1 MVHPRTPTLAR
12 IHARAKQQGGGSVS
26 NKSRRLE
33 TSFTGPYLSA
43 SFSTPI
49 DLHFLASVALTNE
62 VHMAYISSHT
72 CMDSFIHPENV
83 AKKNVGV
90 NICITNPTTPRMWVG
105 AHKVTPISFPD
116 TEKPRH
122 PFISCQ
128 HRVLHTNNP

>member
-43 SFSTPI
+43 SLSTPI

-83 AKKNVGV
+83 AKKMCWCKHMYN
-90 NICITNPTTPRMWVG
+90 
-105 AHKVTPISFPD
+105 
-116 TEKPRH
+116 KPHNTLECGSVR
-122 PFISCQ
+122 
-128 HRVLHTNNP
+128 TK